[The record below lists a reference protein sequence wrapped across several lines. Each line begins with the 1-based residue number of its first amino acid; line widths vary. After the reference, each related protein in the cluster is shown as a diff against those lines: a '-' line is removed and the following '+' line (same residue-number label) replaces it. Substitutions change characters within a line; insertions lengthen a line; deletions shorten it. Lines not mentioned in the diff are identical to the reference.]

1 MMRIFM
7 AICCAL
13 LTVSPLLARGGRVET
28 ARIYR
33 LPRFERAVRCI
44 KFFEGW
50 HTEKHHPYYPK
61 TNAIQRCI
69 SIYSDYKCFTPS
81 ESGISFDNNRSMM
94 RSLSS
99 QSQRL
104 SHKAVVS
111 FPLRVIK
118 ISSGF
123 GYRTDPFT
131 GKRRF
136 HSGIDLQASK
146 GTEAYSMLTGVVV
159 MVGKDRTRGY
169 YVMISHDR
177 YMVTYCHLSRILVR
191 QGQLVEPGEAV
202 GLVGSTGRSTGPHL
216 HLTLRRGKQ
225 LINPQILLDCISRIL
240 DDETGSQT
248 SGCCQRVCVPRPFSH
263 SLRER
268 SHSQDGLVCSSSA
281 GMTSLYA
288 ASSASLFCLESARA

>member
-7 AICCAL
+7 AICCAF
-13 LTVSPLLARGGRVET
+13 LTVSPLLAQGDRMEA

-50 HTEKHHPYYPK
+50 HTEKHHPYYQK

-111 FPLRVIK
+111 FPLRVI
-118 ISSGF
+118 
-123 GYRTDPFT
+123 
-131 GKRRF
+131 
-136 HSGIDLQASK
+136 
-146 GTEAYSMLTGVVV
+146 
-159 MVGKDRTRGY
+159 
-169 YVMISHDR
+169 
-177 YMVTYCHLSRILVR
+177 
-191 QGQLVEPGEAV
+191 
-202 GLVGSTGRSTGPHL
+202 
-216 HLTLRRGKQ
+216 
-225 LINPQILLDCISRIL
+225 
-240 DDETGSQT
+240 
-248 SGCCQRVCVPRPFSH
+248 
-263 SLRER
+263 
-268 SHSQDGLVCSSSA
+268 
-281 GMTSLYA
+281 
-288 ASSASLFCLESARA
+288 